1 MLLVLPTC
9 PLPSPGPMV
18 GQQFSMADRAVQWES
33 MLWVGP
39 KMLTCPAPDQRLAA
53 FLGRWNSPVRRVAAC
68 CWLSAGGA
76 HDAGRRISSA
86 NPGRQ
91 AQVNYAVPVPTDWK
105 NLFFTEVFCRDV
117 MCMGRDSSYPDQKY
131 FAESGLKIYNF
142 TKMCF

>member
-1 MLLVLPTC
+1 
-9 PLPSPGPMV
+9 
-18 GQQFSMADRAVQWES
+18 

-91 AQVNYAVPVPTDWK
+91 AQVNLIILLKTIKTV
-105 NLFFTEVFCRDV
+105 E
-117 MCMGRDSSYPDQKY
+117 
-131 FAESGLKIYNF
+131 KIYSLPKFLAVMSCVWVGIRPIQTRNILQNPG
-142 TKMCF
+142 